1 MLIHS
6 LSWLV
11 ILSGLFFSITAV
23 VGLFRLPD
31 FYTRVH
37 AAGMADTS
45 SAALI
50 LLGLML
56 NAGFTLVTVKLIII
70 LFLLLYTSPIA
81 THSLVNAAR
90 QSGLTPILN
99 SEDKDNRN
107 TD

>member
-1 MLIHS
+1 MLIHAI
-6 LSWLV
+6 SWLF
-11 ILSGLFFSITAV
+11 ILSGIFFSITAII
-23 VGLFRLPD
+23 GLFRLPD

-37 AAGMADTS
+37 SAGIADTT

-56 NAGFTLVTVKLIII
+56 NSGFTLVTVKLIII

-81 THSLVNAAR
+81 THSLVKAAR

-99 SEDKDNRN
+99 SEDKANRN